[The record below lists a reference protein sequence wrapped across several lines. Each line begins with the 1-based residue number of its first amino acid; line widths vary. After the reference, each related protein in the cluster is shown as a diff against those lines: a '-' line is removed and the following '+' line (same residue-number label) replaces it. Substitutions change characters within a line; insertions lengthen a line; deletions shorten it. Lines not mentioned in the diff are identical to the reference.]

1 MIVYD
6 ELSVMAQQL
15 STVEGQYKNT
25 TALLKQA
32 ERDREEAAGQT
43 VNYSEEL
50 GLARNRVDVMN
61 EQLSRWIWQWY
72 RYYDAF
78 YVPL

>member
-1 MIVYD
+1 
-6 ELSVMAQQL
+6 MAQQL

-61 EQLSRWIWQWY
+61 EQLSR
-72 RYYDAF
+72 
-78 YVPL
+78 